1 MSFEYTFLEKEK
13 GRSACIVFSQ
23 CAFYRK
29 GGTSMPVLNR
39 VAQVAEIQAA
49 KHNWELIPMCHPLP
63 LTGIDIS
70 FHLSDQPCMVEIRAA
85 VTCIGVT
92 GVDSATPEMCG
103 QAIYPATVM
112 QGEKEESAARLSG
125 CKNIVEAVPAGN
137 AVTLPQWGLTL
148 DCGKAVPADVR
159 WAGIRAH
166 HVTAAPEGTEGAFL
180 CAVER
185 VIQDVFTTIVL
196 LRPEHAAPDAPPLR
210 MELEREDAPTVL
222 DNQLVWISVQPQDIL
237 LR

>member
-1 MSFEYTFLEKEK
+1 MPEFSHFNDQGRARMVDVTEKAPTFRRAAAAGEVQVSKETLTAIREGKLKK
-13 GRSACIVFSQ
+13 GD
-23 CAFYRK
+23 
-29 GGTSMPVLNR
+29 VLA
-39 VAQVAEIQAA
+39 VAQVAGIQAA

-103 QAIYPATVM
+103 QAIYPATVV

-148 DCGKAVPADVR
+148 DCGKAAPADVR
-159 WAGIRAH
+159 
-166 HVTAAPEGTEGAFL
+166 
-180 CAVER
+180 
-185 VIQDVFTTIVL
+185 
-196 LRPEHAAPDAPPLR
+196 
-210 MELEREDAPTVL
+210 
-222 DNQLVWISVQPQDIL
+222 
-237 LR
+237 

>member
-29 GGTSMPVLNR
+29 GGTSMPVPNR
-39 VAQVAEIQAA
+39 VAQAAGIQAA
-49 KHNWELIPMCHPLP
+49 KHNWERIPMCHPLP

-85 VTCIGVT
+85 VTCISVT

-137 AVTLPQWGLTL
+137 AVTLPRWGLTL

-159 WAGIRAH
+159 
-166 HVTAAPEGTEGAFL
+166 
-180 CAVER
+180 
-185 VIQDVFTTIVL
+185 
-196 LRPEHAAPDAPPLR
+196 
-210 MELEREDAPTVL
+210 
-222 DNQLVWISVQPQDIL
+222 
-237 LR
+237 

>member
-1 MSFEYTFLEKEK
+1 MGELTHFNEQGRARMVDVTEKAVTHRRAVAVGEIHVSPETMTHIKNGTMKK
-13 GRSACIVFSQ
+13 GD
-23 CAFYRK
+23 
-29 GGTSMPVLNR
+29 VLA
-39 VAQVAEIQAA
+39 VAQVAGIQAA

-85 VTCIGVT
+85 VTCISVT

-137 AVTLPQWGLTL
+137 AVILPQWGLTL

-159 WAGIRAH
+159 
-166 HVTAAPEGTEGAFL
+166 
-180 CAVER
+180 
-185 VIQDVFTTIVL
+185 
-196 LRPEHAAPDAPPLR
+196 
-210 MELEREDAPTVL
+210 
-222 DNQLVWISVQPQDIL
+222 
-237 LR
+237 

>member
-1 MSFEYTFLEKEK
+1 MRQL
-13 GRSACIVFSQ
+13 
-23 CAFYRK
+23 
-29 GGTSMPVLNR
+29 
-39 VAQVAEIQAA
+39 
-49 KHNWELIPMCHPLP
+49 
-63 LTGIDIS
+63 
-70 FHLSDQPCMVEIRAA
+70 FHE
-85 VTCIGVT
+85 
-92 GVDSATPEMCG
+92 PETE
-103 QAIYPATVM
+103 A
-112 QGEKEESAARLSG
+112 AARLSG

-210 MELEREDAPTVL
+210 MELEREDWYALEPAGPAL
-222 DNQLVWISVQPQDIL
+222 DRRPAAGHFAAEVRKAALASRQSVSNCPRHPGNREPCL
-237 LR
+237 

>member
-1 MSFEYTFLEKEK
+1 
-13 GRSACIVFSQ
+13 
-23 CAFYRK
+23 
-29 GGTSMPVLNR
+29 MPVLNR

-49 KHNWELIPMCHPLP
+49 KHNWGLIPMCHPLP

-125 CKNIVEAVPAGN
+125 CKNIVEVVPAGN

-148 DCGKAVPADVR
+148 DCGKAVPADVC

-210 MELEREDAPTVL
+210 MELNREDWYALNRPESL
-222 DNQLVWISVQPQDIL
+222 WIAVQPRDIL
-237 LR
+237 LLK

>member
-1 MSFEYTFLEKEK
+1 
-13 GRSACIVFSQ
+13 
-23 CAFYRK
+23 
-29 GGTSMPVLNR
+29 MPVLNR

-49 KHNWELIPMCHPLP
+49 KHNWELIPMSHPLP
-63 LTGIDIS
+63 LTGIDSS

-92 GVDSATPEMCG
+92 GVASATPEMCG
-103 QAIYPATVM
+103 QAIDPATVM

-159 WAGIRAH
+159 
-166 HVTAAPEGTEGAFL
+166 
-180 CAVER
+180 
-185 VIQDVFTTIVL
+185 
-196 LRPEHAAPDAPPLR
+196 
-210 MELEREDAPTVL
+210 
-222 DNQLVWISVQPQDIL
+222 
-237 LR
+237 

>member
-1 MSFEYTFLEKEK
+1 
-13 GRSACIVFSQ
+13 
-23 CAFYRK
+23 
-29 GGTSMPVLNR
+29 MPVPNR
-39 VAQVAEIQAA
+39 VAQAAGIQAA

-63 LTGIDIS
+63 LTGIDS
-70 FHLSDQPCMVEIRAA
+70 SLHLSDQPCMVEIRAA

-137 AVTLPQWGLTL
+137 TVTLPQWGLTL
-148 DCGKAVPADVR
+148 DCGKA
-159 WAGIRAH
+159 
-166 HVTAAPEGTEGAFL
+166 APEGTEGAFR

-222 DNQLVWISVQPQDIL
+222 DNQLVWLSVQPRDIL
-237 LR
+237 LLR

>member
-1 MSFEYTFLEKEK
+1 
-13 GRSACIVFSQ
+13 
-23 CAFYRK
+23 
-29 GGTSMPVLNR
+29 MPVLNR
-39 VAQVAEIQAA
+39 VAQAAGIQAA

-63 LTGIDIS
+63 LTGIDSS

-85 VTCIGVT
+85 VTCTGVT

-103 QAIYPATVM
+103 QVIYPAAVM
-112 QGEKEESAARLSG
+112 QGEKEEAAARLSG
-125 CKNIVEAVPAGN
+125 CKNIVAAVPAGN

-148 DCGKAVPADVR
+148 DCGKAVPADICQ
-159 WAGIRAH
+159 AGIRAH
-166 HVTAAPEGTEGAFL
+166 HVTAAPEGTEGAFH

-222 DNQLVWISVQPQDIL
+222 DNQLVWISVQPRDIL
-237 LR
+237 LLK